1 MLIVDYI
8 YQMIPGSIIIVI
20 CGHCWGGTIKAL
32 GVIAGDAIAGDAI
45 SGGQITGDV
54 IAEGSIVGGAIA

>member
-45 SGGQITGDV
+45 SGG
-54 IAEGSIVGGAIA
+54 